1 MGPAGSAEARDSWK
15 AQNIPFL
22 GGSRGFELL
31 QGATGKCLIP
41 PCLPRR
47 ERALGGQ
54 LMSSG
59 PEGQVSPGPEVPLDL
74 SLSPPHCSRVHL
86 QQE

>member
-1 MGPAGSAEARDSWK
+1 MGLAGSAEARDSWK

-41 PCLPRR
+41 HAVPGGR
-47 ERALGGQ
+47 EPWEGSTCRLALRG
-54 LMSSG
+54 
-59 PEGQVSPGPEVPLDL
+59 
-74 SLSPPHCSRVHL
+74 R
-86 QQE
+86 